1 MGKYFSHFPTMF
13 YDAVQDGTSSPK
25 VVTDILRRVK
35 VRNEIK
41 NNVSAFSS
49 YRVPAGERPEDVSYK
64 FYGTVDYY
72 WIVLLMNNIK
82 DRFYDWPLSE
92 QQFNDYV
99 NGKYTNPN
107 AAHHY
112 EVSQTSGPT
121 SSLDNSHLIEVNS
134 TESGASTVTN
144 YEYERRE
151 QDKKSLI
158 KVLKPEYISEFVEEF
173 KNLIGD

>member
-1 MGKYFSHFPTMF
+1 MAKYFSYFPTMF
-13 YDAVQDGTSSPK
+13 YDAVQDGTTSPK
-25 VVTDILRRVK
+25 VVTDLLRRVK
-35 VRNEIK
+35 VRDEIK
-41 NNVSAFSS
+41 NNVATFST
-49 YRVPAGERPEDVSYK
+49 YVVPAGERPEDVSYK

-92 QQFNDYV
+92 MQFNEYV
-99 NGKYTNPN
+99 NGKYADPN
-107 AAHHY
+107 AVHHY
-112 EVSQTSGPT
+112 EIAQSSGPT
-121 SSLDNSHLIEVNS
+121 TSLDNSHLIEVNEDE
-134 TESGASTVTN
+134 TGASSVTN

-158 KVLKPEYISEFVEEF
+158 KVLKPEYISEFIEEF

>member
-1 MGKYFSHFPTMF
+1 MGKYFAHFPTMF

-72 WIVLLMNNIK
+72 WIVLLMNDIK

-107 AAHHY
+107 AAHHF

-134 TESGASTVTN
+134 TEAGASTVTN

-158 KVLKPEYISEFVEEF
+158 KVLKPRIHFRVCRRV
-173 KNLIGD
+173 

>member
-1 MGKYFSHFPTMF
+1 MGKYFAHFPTMF

-72 WIVLLMNNIK
+72 WIVLLMNDIK

-107 AAHHY
+107 AAHHF

-134 TESGASTVTN
+134 TEAGASTVTN

-173 KNLIGD
+173 KNLIWD